1 MSESW
6 KGEDRRSKKYPP
18 HRKARRFAF
27 DENDDRPAKKK
38 NKGRESWKSRKT
50 ELKNMDIDDLK
61 DYIEESEY

>member
-1 MSESW
+1 MSEIW
-6 KGEDRRSKKYPP
+6 KGEDRRNKKYSP
-18 HRKARRFAF
+18 HRKARRFKI

-38 NKGRESWKSRKT
+38 GKGRESWKARKT